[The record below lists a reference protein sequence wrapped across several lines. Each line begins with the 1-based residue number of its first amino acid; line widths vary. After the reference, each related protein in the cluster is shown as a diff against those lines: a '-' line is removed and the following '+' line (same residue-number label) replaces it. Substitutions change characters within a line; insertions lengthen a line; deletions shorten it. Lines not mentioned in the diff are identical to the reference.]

1 MSPYV
6 TICHHV
12 TKCGHCGS
20 ARFDPKTLM
29 PEMGQLQKQLLLCSM
44 GEAPGRR
51 EWSWSKGMRAV
62 QTILCSTPSR
72 YPAGVQKYQ
81 PLSSTERSKCWAK
94 LQTCLDRVDS
104 QGWLGVVW
112 VLAGLIELRLRHL
125 GRFDFHKA
133 NIRLWIPST
142 QVGLGFRSSRV
153 KLMEYCHVQSWRA
166 VSQLEVSRFEP
177 GAFRSWFFPSH
188 VSGLGLS
195 KSICWPLHG
204 GEFDERLQSCQF

>member
-62 QTILCSTPSR
+62 QTILCSIPSR

-94 LQTCLDRVDS
+94 IADLSGSRGFSGLAW
-104 QGWLGVVW
+104 GWLGVVW

-125 GRFDFHKA
+125 GRFDFRKA
-133 NIRLWIPST
+133 NMRLWIVWERDRPCVL
-142 QVGLGFRSSRV
+142 QKDRSCELCLNCQGSEI
-153 KLMEYCHVQSWRA
+153 KWNLLA
-166 VSQLEVSRFEP
+166 EP
-177 GAFRSWFFPSH
+177 KEHWA
-188 VSGLGLS
+188 
-195 KSICWPLHG
+195 LH
-204 GEFDERLQSCQF
+204 